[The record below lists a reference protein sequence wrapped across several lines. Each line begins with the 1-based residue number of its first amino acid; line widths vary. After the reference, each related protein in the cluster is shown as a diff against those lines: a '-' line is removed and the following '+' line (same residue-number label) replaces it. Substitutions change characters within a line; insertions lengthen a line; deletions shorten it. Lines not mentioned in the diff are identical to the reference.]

1 MGSLACPPLLLL
13 GVRHSS
19 TPKTAWLSSPK
30 APPRPRGA
38 PPAVPS
44 PPQPGAP
51 GPAESPPAADLSPL
65 ASLLL
70 ASHEYIN
77 FLLQGRCL
85 TLGYNLL
92 FVVVFPL
99 SSPSPCFWFIFCSY
113 FIFIQAAK
121 SIHSQAHQGSSRCP
135 HRRADPTLRCI
146 LSFSGRLPHRCA
158 LGCFLFVCF

>member
-1 MGSLACPPLLLL
+1 MLAL
-13 GVRHSS
+13 
-19 TPKTAWLSSPK
+19 LSSSSGSGTPQ
-30 APPRPRGA
+30 PRRRRGSA
-38 PPAVPS
+38 HRKRRRGRAEPPPAVSS